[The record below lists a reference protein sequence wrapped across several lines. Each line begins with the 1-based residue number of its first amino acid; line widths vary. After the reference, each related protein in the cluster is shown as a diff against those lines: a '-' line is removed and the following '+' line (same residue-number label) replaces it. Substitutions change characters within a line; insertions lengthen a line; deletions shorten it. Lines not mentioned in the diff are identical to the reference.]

1 MVHFLLTPRTLVL
14 EWKVMFLPASYHRQL
29 VIQHQVWVSARQLN
43 RPMGI
48 PSREMRGIKLLGE
61 IILCFSNM
69 VCIWRLP
76 IPRSGAII
84 QIREMLPLNW
94 QVWTFVVLEIPPP
107 PKKSKFSFYGGF
119 KRESNRTQ
127 ETEMR
132 FSVCRKNRSWSTP
145 VSWEWGLWSNS
156 WLRWFLG
163 CEKIKLW

>member
-94 QVWTFVVLEIPPP
+94 QVWTLVVLEIPPP
-107 PKKSKFSFYGGF
+107 PQKNQNFLFMVGSKERATGLRRLKWGF
-119 KRESNRTQ
+119 LYAGRTGHGEHQ
-127 ETEMR
+127 SPE
-132 FSVCRKNRSWSTP
+132 NGDYDQIP
-145 VSWEWGLWSNS
+145 D
-156 WLRWFLG
+156 
-163 CEKIKLW
+163 

>member
-94 QVWTFVVLEIPPP
+94 QVWTLVVLEIPPP
-107 PKKSKFSFYGGF
+107 PKKIKIFFLWWVQ
-119 KRESNRTQ
+119 KREQQDSGDWNEVFCMQ
-127 ETEMR
+127 EEQVMEHTSLLRMGTMIK
-132 FSVCRKNRSWSTP
+132 FLIKMVF
-145 VSWEWGLWSNS
+145 GLW
-156 WLRWFLG
+156 
-163 CEKIKLW
+163 KD